1 MNRRLLILFILF
13 LPVMLDAQEAD
24 LEKPDDAFATWTD
37 IVVRKDLG
45 NWHVGGLV
53 EYCTIDHGKGLTN
66 NEFVFRPIVG
76 YNPLTWL
83 RFQFQVDF
91 LYSFY
96 SGFYMRYIPDMTFH
110 WKVDD
115 FRFSFRN
122 RFQLSHHSRSG
133 KLSYAFRNRFKTE
146 YLIPET
152 PVSLQFAAE
161 PYWFDRFIKTRYYL
175 GADFKLNKQLTVTA
189 DYIRY
194 QHYDVLKPHQN
205 VVFVTLYIRL

>member
-110 WKVDD
+110 WKASD

-122 RFQLSHHSRSG
+122 RAQFSHHVETG
-133 KLSYAFRNRFKTE
+133 KVSAAIRNRFKVD
-146 YLIPET
+146 YLIPDS
-152 PVSLQFAAE
+152 PVGVHVAAE
-161 PYWFDRFIKTRYYL
+161 PYWLDRFIKTRYYTGL
-175 GADFKLNKQLTVTA
+175 DFKINKQLSLTA
-189 DYIRY
+189 DYVRY
-194 QHYDVLKPHQN
+194 QHYDVGKPHQD
-205 VVFVTLYIRL
+205 VVYMTLYVRL